1 MNRLAP
7 ATWWRGLGGLTRSGS
22 AVEGLSWALYD
33 FANTIFSFAIVS
45 YAMSLWAIRYLGE
58 AGGQFWFTF
67 AVSASVLINAAVSP
81 VLGAMSD
88 RTGSR
93 KPYLARLH
101 RPVTIVPTLVIGLV
115 NVGIGLFFF
124 AFANFGYQAALI
136 YYDALLP
143 DVARP
148 ETRGRL
154 SGVGVAL
161 GYLGTIVSGLPL
173 RCTTD
178 ANGDSTAASFLLVG
192 SLFAVFAAPIFLRVR
207 ERSQRRQPFRV
218 GDALRSWSQLQA
230 TIAHARQ
237 TPGLLRFIVGRFFY
251 SDPVNTAI
259 VVMSAFATQ
268 AIGFTSSEALN
279 ILLLLTVVA
288 VIASFGWGWLTDR
301 IGPKRTLLWV
311 LISWTGG
318 LLLLGLVLDKIPF
331 LLAGAVLGSGL
342 GGVAVT
348 DRLLLLRLAPPE
360 QVGEML
366 GLYGLAGKFSAVV
379 GPIAYGS
386 IVGLL
391 LAPLGKT
398 AYQIAILSLLV
409 LMVIGFLIVRRVPEG
424 VVASRR
430 GSGAGNP
437 HRAGHRAAGRD
448 AMTIVVAHRGAA
460 ADAPENTML
469 AYQLAVEMGADAI
482 ELDVHLTKDGRL
494 ALIHDETLDR
504 TTNLTGPVAA
514 KTLAQIRRA
523 DAGYRFEASDGSFP
537 FRGRKL
543 RVPTLAEVLDWLP
556 DGVGLVVEIKAR
568 EATAA
573 TIEALRTSRVRAAQA
588 RSASSASTS
597 RRSTRRTA
605 WTPTCRSATCSSRSS
620 RPSRRSPTRSSTG
633 TRRSTPG
640 RGTSASIR
648 RRSSPWRAP
657 MAGWSAATW

>member
-7 ATWWRGLGGLTRSGS
+7 ASWWRGLGGLTRSGS

-67 AVSASVLINAAVSP
+67 AVSISVLINAAVSP

-93 KPYLARLH
+93 KPYLL
-101 RPVTIVPTLVIGLV
+101 VFTVLTIVPTFVIGLV

-124 AFANFGYQAALI
+124 AIANFGYQAALI

-161 GYLGTIVSGLPL
+161 GYLGTIVSGLL
-173 RCTTD
+173 FKLTTD
-178 ANGDSTAASFLLVG
+178 ANGDSTVASFVLVA
-192 SLFAVFAAPIFLRVR
+192 SLFAIFAAPIFLRVH
-207 ERSQRRQPFRV
+207 ERSQRRQPFKV
-218 GDALRSWSQLQA
+218 ADALRSWSQLEA

-268 AIGFTSSEALN
+268 AIGFTASEALN

-288 VIASFGWGWLTDR
+288 VLASFGWGWLGDR

-311 LISWTGG
+311 LISWSAG
-318 LLLLGLVLDKIPF
+318 LLVLGLVLDKIPF

-379 GPIAYGS
+379 GPIAYGT

-391 LAPLGKT
+391 LGPLGKA

-424 VVASRR
+424 VV
-430 GSGAGNP
+430 
-437 HRAGHRAAGRD
+437 H
-448 AMTIVVAHRGAA
+448 
-460 ADAPENTML
+460 
-469 AYQLAVEMGADAI
+469 
-482 ELDVHLTKDGRL
+482 
-494 ALIHDETLDR
+494 HDE
-504 TTNLTGPVAA
+504 
-514 KTLAQIRRA
+514 
-523 DAGYRFEASDGSFP
+523 EAELGTP
-537 FRGRKL
+537 IEPAI
-543 RVPTLAEVLDWLP
+543 VPPGE
-556 DGVGLVVEIKAR
+556 
-568 EATAA
+568 
-573 TIEALRTSRVRAAQA
+573 
-588 RSASSASTS
+588 
-597 RRSTRRTA
+597 
-605 WTPTCRSATCSSRSS
+605 TP
-620 RPSRRSPTRSSTG
+620 
-633 TRRSTPG
+633 
-640 RGTSASIR
+640 
-648 RRSSPWRAP
+648 
-657 MAGWSAATW
+657 